1 MELKNE
7 FYQYLK
13 KIGKDE
19 ERVQRQFE
27 LYYEL
32 LLEENQKINLFSR
45 KMNAEEIWTIHFMDS
60 VSLAE
65 VYPAIENEVIL
76 DFGTGGGMPGIPINI
91 LYPEN
96 QIVFLDSIHKKINSI
111 KNFCKKL
118 DLKSAD
124 FVCSRIEDINSVWYG
139 KFDRIICRS
148 VKILPQY
155 QKNMLKLLK
164 ENGIINLYKAKLY
177 DDVEIFNQYR
187 IIDVS
192 NPLLG
197 ERKIIEIK
205 NDKNNHNR

>member
-1 MELKNE
+1 MDLKKE
-7 FYQYLK
+7 FYNYLK

-19 ERVQRQFE
+19 ASIRYQFD
-27 LYYEL
+27 LYYQL
-32 LLEENQKINLFSR
+32 LVEENQKINLFSR
-45 KMNAEEIWTIHFMDS
+45 KMNPEEIWTIHFMDS

-65 VYPAIENEVIL
+65 VYSDIRNETIL

-91 LYPEN
+91 LFPEN
-96 QIVFLDSIHKKINSI
+96 QLVFLDSIHKKINSI

-118 DLKSAD
+118 DLNRAD
-124 FVCSRIEDINSVWYG
+124 FVCSRIEDIDSVWYG

-155 QKNMLKLLK
+155 KKIMLKLLK
-164 ENGIINLYKAKLY
+164 ENGVINLYKAKLIE
-177 DDVEIFNQYR
+177 DAEIFDHYQ
-187 IIDVS
+187 ISDLS

-205 NDKNNHNR
+205 K